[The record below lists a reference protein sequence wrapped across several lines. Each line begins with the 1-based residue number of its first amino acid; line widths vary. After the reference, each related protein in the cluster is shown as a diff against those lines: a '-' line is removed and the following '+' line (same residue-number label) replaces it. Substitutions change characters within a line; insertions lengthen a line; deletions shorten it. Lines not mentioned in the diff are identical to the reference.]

1 MPAASPPLSAAGRAP
16 SSLSGYRSHR
26 PPSAATPVYSRPRL
40 MAPLRRLPPS
50 LCAALGTQAFL
61 RALLA
66 IVLRHAGPLPTTVSS
81 LSAAS
86 SAGTLARDASHR
98 AASS

>member
-1 MPAASPPLSAAGRAP
+1 
-16 SSLSGYRSHR
+16 
-26 PPSAATPVYSRPRL
+26 
-40 MAPLRRLPPS
+40 MAPLRRLPPP
-50 LCAALGTQAFL
+50 LCAAPGTQAFLRGLRAATPFQAFLRAATPFQAFL

-66 IVLRHAGPLPTTVSS
+66 IALRRAGPLPTTVSS